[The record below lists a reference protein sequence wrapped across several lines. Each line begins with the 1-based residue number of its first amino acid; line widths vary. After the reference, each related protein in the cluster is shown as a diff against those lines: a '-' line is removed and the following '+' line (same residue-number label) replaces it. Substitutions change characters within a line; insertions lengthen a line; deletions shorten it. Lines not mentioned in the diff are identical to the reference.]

1 MGKKKSKKQK
11 RPRYESIGEF
21 LNPESALCQA
31 ALLLDEAA
39 HQAIQSNDNAAMQGV
54 SRGWMELGAVLHNIS
69 VAGGDEGFDEDEE
82 EHDVSSET
90 RIMGF
95 RQEKQR
101 EVLENAYKS

>member
-69 VAGGDEGFDEDEE
+69 VASGEEEFDEDEAE
-82 EHDVSSET
+82 DVTSET